1 MLKVFRENLKYLN
14 WILWLV
20 IVIFVA
26 FIFVDWGI
34 GGLGRSEN
42 ASYAAKVGSATV
54 SMQEFERTYKQLEA
68 QYREVYGERF
78 TPEVA
83 KQMQLPMQALDRL
96 VSRQILLQE
105 AETMDLSVSDDELR
119 RAILAVDAFK
129 TSDGVFVGDED
140 YAAIL
145 RQNGQSV
152 AAFERNV
159 RADLLVRKLTG
170 ALEKT
175 VQVPDNEVEK
185 AYRARAE
192 RAAMRFIVVPDTQAV
207 GQVSATD
214 QELKVYYD
222 AHRDDFRLDDQ
233 RLVDYLLVD
242 VPRLQQGI
250 QVSPTEAR
258 AYYDAHT
265 ADFDQPEQVRARHIL
280 LKVDDK
286 RGAEEAQ
293 RQIEAL
299 RKRLAAGE
307 DFATLAAASSEDV
320 ASAQRGGE
328 LGFFGRG
335 QMVPEFEQAA
345 FAAQPGELVGPV
357 KTSFGYHLIQ
367 VEEKRAGGTRPF
379 EEMAPQIE
387 NRLRQERAQTEAET
401 KAKALYKKLAAGP
414 EAGEK
419 ELKALAD
426 AEPST
431 LGFATTP
438 PFGRDD
444 LVPGIGRQT
453 AFSSTAFA
461 LEQGKLS
468 EPVKVPRGWAILHLR
483 EVRPPR
489 VPEFSEA
496 EVQVRQVVERQKR
509 VERSLAE
516 LRSARAAIA
525 GGKTLDAVAQELGV
539 AVQDSGEFGE
549 NDPIRGLGIVPEVT
563 KEAIA
568 AQSGAIGGPVAT
580 PQGAVLFQVTERK
593 RFDPIEFAAQRTAL
607 RESLQQQE
615 FGRLL
620 QALIEKRRAEMTV
633 NYNRQLLQQFGILD
647 ETPKAS

>member
-20 IVIFVA
+20 IAIFVA

-34 GGLGRSEN
+34 GGLDRTNN

-68 QYREVYGERF
+68 QYREIYGERF

-105 AETMDLSVSDDELR
+105 AETMDLSVSDEELR

-129 TSDGVFVGDED
+129 TSDGAFVGDED

-159 RADLLVRKLTG
+159 RADLMVRKLTG

-175 VQVPDNEVEK
+175 VQVPDNDVEM
-185 AYRARAE
+185 AYRARAA
-192 RAAMRFIVVPDTQAV
+192 RAAMRFIVVPDTHSQAP
-207 GQVSATD
+207 VSVTAE
-214 QELKVYYD
+214 ELKAYYD

-250 QVSPTEAR
+250 EVSPADAR
-258 AYYDAHT
+258 AYYDSHS

-286 RGAEEAQ
+286 RSAEEAQ
-293 RQIEAL
+293 RQIDAL

-307 DFATLAAASSEDV
+307 DFAILAAGASEDP

-335 QMVPEFEQAA
+335 QMVPEFEAAA
-345 FAAQPGELVGPV
+345 FAAQPGEIVGPV
-357 KTSFGYHLIQ
+357 KTSFGFHLIQ

-387 NRLRQERAQTEAET
+387 NRLRQERALTQAEA
-401 KAKALYKKLAAGP
+401 KAKEIYTKLAAGP
-414 EAGEK
+414 APGEK

-431 LGFATTP
+431 LAFATTP
-438 PFGRDD
+438 AFGRDD

-489 VPEFSEA
+489 VPEFAEA
-496 EVQVRQVVERQKR
+496 EAQVRQVVERQKR

-516 LRSARAAIA
+516 LRAARAAIA
-525 GGKTLDAVAQELGV
+525 GGKSLDAVAQELGV

-549 NDPIRGLGIVPEVT
+549 NDPVRGLGIVPEVA
-563 KEAIA
+563 KEALA
-568 AQSGAIGGPVAT
+568 AQPGAIGGPVAT
-580 PQGAVLFQVTERK
+580 AQGTVLFQVTDRK
-593 RFDPIEFAAQRTAL
+593 RFDAIEFATQKTAL

-647 ETPKAS
+647 ETAKAS

>member
-1 MLKVFRENLKYLN
+1 
-14 WILWLV
+14 
-20 IVIFVA
+20 
-26 FIFVDWGI
+26 
-34 GGLGRSEN
+34 
-42 ASYAAKVGSATV
+42 
-54 SMQEFERTYKQLEA
+54 
-68 QYREVYGERF
+68 
-78 TPEVA
+78 
-83 KQMQLPMQALDRL
+83 MQLPMQALDRL

-105 AETMDLSVSDDELR
+105 AETMDLSVSDEELR

-129 TSDGVFVGDED
+129 TSDGAFVGDED

-175 VQVPDNEVEK
+175 VQVPDNDVEK

-192 RAAMRFIVVPDTQAV
+192 RAAMRFFVVPDSRSL
-207 GQVSATD
+207 GPVSVTPE
-214 QELKVYYD
+214 ELKTYYD

-250 QVSPTEAR
+250 QVSPADAR
-258 AYYDAHT
+258 AYYDTHT
-265 ADFDQPEQVRARHIL
+265 ADFNQPEQVRARHIL
-280 LKVDDK
+280 LKIDDK
-286 RGAEEAQ
+286 RSAEEAQ
-293 RQIEAL
+293 SQIAAL

-307 DFATLAAASSEDV
+307 DFAALAAAASEDP
-320 ASAQRGGE
+320 ASAQVGGE

-345 FAAQPGELVGPV
+345 FAAQPGEIVGPV
-357 KTSFGYHLIQ
+357 KTSFGIHLIQ
-367 VEEKRAGGTRPF
+367 VEEKHAGGTRPF

-387 NRLRQERAQTEAET
+387 NRLRQERAQTQAEA
-401 KAKALYKKLAAGP
+401 KAKEIYTKLAAGP
-414 EAGEK
+414 APGEK

-426 AEPST
+426 AEPTT
-431 LGFATTP
+431 LAFATTP
-438 PFGRDD
+438 AFGRDD

-453 AFSSTAFA
+453 AFTSTAFA

-489 VPEFSEA
+489 VPEFAEA
-496 EVQVRQVVERQKR
+496 EPQVRLVVERQKR

-516 LRSARAAIA
+516 LRAARAAIA
-525 GGKTLDAVAQELGV
+525 GGKTLDAVAQEFGV

-549 NDPIRGLGIVPEVT
+549 NDPIRGLGIVPEVAR
-563 KEAIA
+563 EALA

-580 PQGAVLFQVTERK
+580 AQGAVLFQVTDRK
-593 RFDPIEFAAQRTAL
+593 RFDAIEFATQKTAL